1 MIVYPYNDNLTGY
14 RNPWSGDNAR
24 ESVEHAFI
32 CLCLQAQQTHAHAQ
46 IKGNELHHQSQISF
60 HWHLAMLFLMLLIGM
75 LPKSCSGACTTAHL
89 QCPFLLPYLEINPTL
104 LNTLKTPPQRRS
116 RQNPKRNSKPPSMN
130 ASKGLQKAIAR
141 TVRMERLGSGTC
153 QGSPKRTSCSLL
165 RGCLL
170 RQYLTLTSRN
180 GTCLA

>member
-116 RQNPKRNSKPPSMN
+116 RQNPKRNSKPPSQNNPVLAVLVN
-130 ASKGLQKAIAR
+130 AEVSGESGSKADLRVK
-141 TVRMERLGSGTC
+141 
-153 QGSPKRTSCSLL
+153 PLL
-165 RGCLL
+165 LCRKP
-170 RQYLTLTSRN
+170 
-180 GTCLA
+180 AFM